1 MLSAFCFSIFS
12 CSFRR
17 PRLSYFFSFTHTH
30 DLHHHH
36 RQHPKNNNNTT
47 QVIGSIDGSGRI
59 RLVDGRAPDESPAVD
74 LDLEKVLGSM
84 PNKTF
89 SFDTLKRPLKALEL
103 PAGLT
108 AQDALDKV
116 LRLPSVCSKRF
127 LTTKVDRHVTGESF
141 GVFFLF
147 FWLLRVVFVRAR
159 ALATRAPFCPPHPTR
174 L

>member
-1 MLSAFCFSIFS
+1 
-12 CSFRR
+12 
-17 PRLSYFFSFTHTH
+17 
-30 DLHHHH
+30 
-36 RQHPKNNNNTT
+36 
-47 QVIGSIDGSGRI
+47 
-59 RLVDGRAPDESPAVD
+59 VD

-127 LTTKVDRHVTGESF
+127 LTTKVDRHVTGESL
-141 GVFFLF
+141 FFLF
-147 FWLLRVVFVRAR
+147 FWLLRVVFFCAR
-159 ALATRAPFCPPHPTR
+159 ALAARPFFPPNPAHHPPVMKYTFPC
-174 L
+174 